1 MNIEASPCTLVI
13 GLPGSNHRSALL
25 TRRSR
30 RRTSGPSAPATRSKM
45 APPIDR
51 RSASIGVSAMPQV
64 CRATVARVPEV
75 PSTLD
80 RRGVIWGLVGVA
92 VTLAITFFG
101 SDGLIWFDA
110 ALIGYLFGI
119 IFMVFGVIYRY
130 SVWIRRPPTAM
141 LNRRGW
147 DAFRAGKARNL
158 AALPSL
164 VFTHLLAQGF
174 IRRRSRA
181 RWLAHQLIFWG
192 CILAALVT
200 FPLTLGLLHFESVEQ
215 EGDRYRVFI
224 SRVGTL
230 SFDAES
236 VLGWLVYHAL
246 DIAAVLVLGGVFI
259 FLRRRLRDPGALAVE
274 RSGDFLALAGLF
286 AVSVTGLFL
295 TVSSIWLDGQFYAAL
310 NTLHALTVILGLMY
324 IPFGKL
330 FHIFQRPGNLGVA
343 YYKRANA
350 DGPAAVCRRCGDE
363 FASAQQIADL
373 QAVLPQVGF
382 DYAFAGGNY
391 QDTCPRCRR
400 AQVTLAQSA
409 RVGGFG

>member
-1 MNIEASPCTLVI
+1 
-13 GLPGSNHRSALL
+13 
-25 TRRSR
+25 
-30 RRTSGPSAPATRSKM
+30 
-45 APPIDR
+45 
-51 RSASIGVSAMPQV
+51 
-64 CRATVARVPEV
+64 
-75 PSTLD
+75 
-80 RRGVIWGLVGVA
+80 
-92 VTLAITFFG
+92 
-101 SDGLIWFDA
+101 
-110 ALIGYLFGI
+110 
-119 IFMVFGVIYRY
+119 
-130 SVWIRRPPTAM
+130 
-141 LNRRGW
+141 
-147 DAFRAGKARNL
+147 
-158 AALPSL
+158 
-164 VFTHLLAQGF
+164 
-174 IRRRSRA
+174 
-181 RWLAHQLIFWG
+181 
-192 CILAALVT
+192 
-200 FPLTLGLLHFESVEQ
+200 
-215 EGDRYRVFI
+215 VFI

-236 VLGWLVYHAL
+236 ILGWLIYHAL

-350 DGPAAVCRRCGDE
+350 DGPAAVCRRCGE
-363 FASAQQIADL
+363 AFASAQQIADL

-382 DYAFAGGNY
+382 DYAFTGGNY

-400 AQVTLAQSA
+400 AQVTLSQSA

>member
-1 MNIEASPCTLVI
+1 
-13 GLPGSNHRSALL
+13 
-25 TRRSR
+25 
-30 RRTSGPSAPATRSKM
+30 M
-45 APPIDR
+45 A
-51 RSASIGVSAMPQV
+51 
-64 CRATVARVPEV
+64 V
-75 PSTLD
+75 PSYETHGLD
-80 RRGVIWGLVGVA
+80 KRGLTWGLVGVA
-92 VTLAITFFG
+92 IVLAITFVG
-101 SDGLIWFDA
+101 SDGLLWFDA

-119 IFMVFGVIYRY
+119 VFMVFGVAYRY

-147 DAFRAGKARNL
+147 DAFRQRRARNA

-164 VFTHLLAQGF
+164 VASQLLAQGF

-181 RWLAHQLIFWG
+181 RWLAHQLVFWG
-192 CILAALVT
+192 CILAALIT
-200 FPLTLGLLHFESVEQ
+200 FPLTMGLLHFESVGQ
-215 EGDRYRVFI
+215 QGDRYQVFV

-230 SFDAES
+230 EFDAGS
-236 VLGWLVYHAL
+236 IFGWTIYHGL
-246 DIAAVLVLGGVFI
+246 DIAAVLVLAGVFI
-259 FLRRRLRDPGALAVE
+259 FLRRRLSDPGALAVE

-295 TVSSIWLDGQFYAAL
+295 TVSSIWLEGRFYAAL

-330 FHIFQRPGNLGVA
+330 FHIFQRPANLGVA

-350 DGPAAVCRRCGDE
+350 EGPGAVCRRCGDE

-373 QAVLPQVGF
+373 QVVLPELGF
-382 DYAFAGGNY
+382 DYGTAAGGNY

-400 AQVTLAQSA
+400 ASVALAQSA

>member
-1 MNIEASPCTLVI
+1 VVAVTTTD
-13 GLPGSNHRSALL
+13 R
-25 TRRSR
+25 
-30 RRTSGPSAPATRSKM
+30 AP
-45 APPIDR
+45 
-51 RSASIGVSAMPQV
+51 
-64 CRATVARVPEV
+64 
-75 PSTLD
+75 LD
-80 RRGVIWGLVGVA
+80 RAGVLWGLIGVA
-92 VTLAITFFG
+92 VVLAITFFG
-101 SDGLIWFDA
+101 SDGLAWFDA
-110 ALIGYLFGI
+110 ALVGYLFGV
-119 IFMVFGVIYRY
+119 IFMVFGVLYRY
-130 SVWIRRPPTAM
+130 RVWIRRPPTAM

-147 DAFRAGKARNL
+147 DAFRAGKLRNA

-164 VFTHLLAQGF
+164 VATQLLAQGF

-192 CILAALVT
+192 CLLAAAVT
-200 FPLTLGLLHFESVEQ
+200 FPLTLGLLHFESAGQ
-215 EGDRYRVFI
+215 QGDRYQVFI

-230 SFDAES
+230 EFDAQS
-236 VLGWLVYHAL
+236 VVGWFFYHAL
-246 DIAAVLVLGGVFI
+246 DVAAVLVLGGVFI
-259 FLRRRLRDPGALAVE
+259 FLRRRLRDPGTMATE

-295 TVSSIWLDGQFYAAL
+295 TVSSLWLEGRFYSAL

-350 DGPAAVCRRCGDE
+350 DGPPAVCRRCGE
-363 FASAQQIADL
+363 PFASARQVADL
-373 QAVLPQVGF
+373 QVVLSQVGF
-382 DYAFAGGNY
+382 DYELSDGSGNF